1 MDTIE
6 ARFACLKL
14 AAESSKVGSD
24 KILETAKDWAEFVI
38 GPKVPSSASFGKKGA
53 DDPKN

>member
-14 AAESSKVGSD
+14 AAESSKVGND